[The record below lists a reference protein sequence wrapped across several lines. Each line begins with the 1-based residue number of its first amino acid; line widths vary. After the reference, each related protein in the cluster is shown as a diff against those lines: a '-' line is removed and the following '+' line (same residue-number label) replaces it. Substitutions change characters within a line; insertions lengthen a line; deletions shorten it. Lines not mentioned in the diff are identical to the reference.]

1 MSRLSEEKSRSYEF
15 GPFRLDSAR
24 RLLLRGDEPIALTA
38 KAFDILIVLVEHA
51 GRIVAKED
59 LIKRV
64 WPDVVVRE
72 STLAQNIFTLRKT
85 LGEDSHE
92 NRFIETVP
100 KFGYRFVADV
110 REVTDYDAAPA
121 GRQQTAPEL
130 AGEKAISSEERD
142 ESKPAKA
149 ILAKAISAKAGLSK
163 ALVVALAVLVV
174 AVVAFF
180 SMREQEPLP
189 PEVTTI
195 AVLPFRPVASAARD
209 EYLEYGMAETLIT
222 KLSQIN
228 RLVVRPMGSV
238 RKYAGPEQDPVRAGR
253 ELKVET
259 VLEGSLQQADGR
271 IRVTARLVRLKDG
284 HALWADEFD
293 ERFTD
298 IFQMQD
304 TISRKIAEAL
314 RLKLTGEEQRLLA
327 RRATENTEAYQLY
340 SRGRY
345 FWNQRTEEGYYR
357 AIDHFKQAIDLDRN
371 YALAYAGL
379 ADTYHLLGDYSY
391 LSAREAFPKA
401 KEAAT
406 NALKIN
412 PALAEAQTSL
422 AYASFLYDWDWSR
435 AEREFEKALE
445 LSPSYPTA
453 HQWYGEYKV
462 AMGRFE
468 EAKAG
473 IKRAQE
479 LDPTSLILSSVEG
492 WIYYIARDYDRA
504 ITLCRSAVETE
515 ASFYPAHFWL
525 GQAYEKKGLYREAIA
540 SYEKAVSLS
549 ASSPETLASLG
560 HAYAARGET
569 AKAQKVLDQLK
580 ALSKRR
586 YISPYF
592 TALIYEGL
600 GDKDR
605 AIEYLEKGLDE
616 RSRSMPF
623 LKVDPMLDSLRRDL
637 RFTELIKQVGLP

>member
-1 MSRLSEEKSRSYEF
+1 MYEF

-24 RLLLRGDEPIALTA
+24 RLLLRGDEQVALTA
-38 KAFDILIVLVEHA
+38 KAFDILLALVEHS

-110 REVTDYDAAPA
+110 REVTDYDGAPA
-121 GRQQTAPEL
+121 ARQQTAPEP
-130 AGEKAISSEERD
+130 AREKAIYSEQSD
-142 ESKPAKA
+142 ESKPVKATPAKD
-149 ILAKAISAKAGLSK
+149 IPAKDIPAKAGLSK
-163 ALVVALAVLVV
+163 AFVVALAVLVV
-174 AVVAFF
+174 AGVALALIF

-189 PEVTTI
+189 SEVTTI
-195 AVLPFRPVASAARD
+195 AVLPFRPVASADRD

-304 TISRKIAEAL
+304 TISQKITEAL

-357 AIDHFKQAIDLDRN
+357 AIDHFKQAIDLDSS

-401 KEAAT
+401 IEAAT
-406 NALKIN
+406 NALKID

-525 GQAYEKKGLYREAIA
+525 GQAYEKKGLYREAIP

-549 ASSPETLASLG
+549 AGSPEALASLG
-560 HAYAARGET
+560 HAYAASGEI
-569 AKAQKVLDQLK
+569 AKAEKVLDQLK

-637 RFTELIKQVGLP
+637 RFKELIKQVGLP

>member
-1 MSRLSEEKSRSYEF
+1 MTRLSEENHPSYEF
-15 GPFRLDSAR
+15 GQFRLDGNR
-24 RLLLRGDEPIALTA
+24 RLLLRGDEPVPLTA
-38 KAFDILIVLVEHA
+38 KAFDILMVLVENA

-85 LGEDSHE
+85 LGDDSRE

-100 KFGYRFVADV
+100 KYGYRFVADV
-110 REVTDYDAAPA
+110 REVADHDGEPAARQQNAPKLAAPA
-121 GRQQTAPEL
+121 KGHQARAGRAL
-130 AGEKAISSEERD
+130 ALVVT
-142 ESKPAKA
+142 
-149 ILAKAISAKAGLSK
+149 LA
-163 ALVVALAVLVV
+163 ALVVAIV
-174 AVVAFF
+174 AMALIF
-180 SMREQEPLP
+180 STREEESLP

-238 RKYAGPEQDPVRAGR
+238 RKYAGSEQDPMRAAR

-293 ERFTD
+293 ERSTD
-298 IFQMQD
+298 IFQVQD
-304 TISRKIAEAL
+304 TISQKIAEAL
-314 RLKLTGEEQRLLA
+314 RLKLTGEEKKLLA
-327 RRATENTEAYQLY
+327 RRETENAEAYQLC
-340 SRGRY
+340 RKGRY
-345 FWNQRTEEGYYR
+345 FWDQRTEEGYYK
-357 AIDHFKQAIDLDRN
+357 AIEHFKQAIALDGN
-371 YALAYAGL
+371 YAVAYAGL

-391 LSAREAFPKA
+391 LSAREAFPRA
-401 KEAAT
+401 IEAAA
-406 NALKIN
+406 NALKID

-422 AYASFLYDWDWSR
+422 AYASFLYAWDWPK
-435 AEREFEKALE
+435 AEREFERALE
-445 LSPSYPTA
+445 LSPSYATA

-468 EAKAG
+468 EAKEG

-492 WIYYIARDYDRA
+492 WIYYVARDYDRA
-504 ITLCRSAVETE
+504 IAVSRVAVETE

-540 SYEKAVSLS
+540 SYEEAVSLS
-549 ASSPETLASLG
+549 GGSPEALASLG
-560 HAYAARGET
+560 HAYAASGES
-569 AKAQKVLDQLK
+569 AKAKKILDQLR
-580 ALSKRR
+580 ALSKLR

-600 GDKDR
+600 GEKGR
-605 AIEYLEKGLDE
+605 AIEFLQKGLEE

-623 LKVDPMLDSLRRDL
+623 LKVDPMLDSLREEP

>member
-1 MSRLSEEKSRSYEF
+1 MSRLSEEKSRLYEF
-15 GPFRLDSAR
+15 GTFRLDSAR
-24 RLLLRGDEPIALTA
+24 RLLLRDDEQVALTA
-38 KAFDILIVLVEHA
+38 KAFDILVVLVEHS
-51 GRIVAKED
+51 GHIVAKED

-110 REVTDYDAAPA
+110 REVTDYDAAQA
-121 GRQQTAPEL
+121 LREQTSSEL
-130 AGEKAISSEERD
+130 ARD
-142 ESKPAKA
+142 EAPSFEESDGSKPAKV
-149 ILAKAISAKAGLSK
+149 IPAKAGSSK
-163 ALVVALAVLVV
+163 ALVVALAALIVAGVVL
-174 AVVAFF
+174 ALIF
-180 SMREQEPLP
+180 SMREEEPLP
-189 PEVTTI
+189 SEVTTI
-195 AVLPFRPVASAARD
+195 AVLPFRPVASVDRD

-238 RKYAGPEQDPVRAGR
+238 RKYAGPGQDPMRAGR

-304 TISRKIAEAL
+304 TISQRITEAL

-327 RRATENTEAYQLY
+327 RRATENTDAYRPYL
-340 SRGRY
+340 RGRY

-357 AIDHFKQAIDLDRN
+357 AIEHFKQAIDLDRN

-379 ADTYHLLGDYSY
+379 ADTYHLLGDYGY
-391 LSAREAFPKA
+391 LSAHEAFPKA

-406 NALKIN
+406 NALNID

-422 AYASFLYDWDWSR
+422 AYASFLYDWNWPG

-549 ASSPETLASLG
+549 AGSPEALASLG
-560 HAYAARGET
+560 HAYAASGET

-580 ALSKRR
+580 TLSKRR

-605 AIEYLEKGLDE
+605 AIESLEKGLDE

-623 LKVDPMLDSLRRDL
+623 LKVDPMLDSLRIDL
-637 RFTELIKQVGLP
+637 RFTELIERVGLR